1 MIIIKMK
8 RRIVKMSRE
17 IVREYIKFFKDN
29 SNNWREL
36 ETAFTIYTLFE
47 ETDKVQ
53 DDMIDKIDKE
63 VRRKSLI
70 DEEIRDN
77 IEEML
82 EVDKNDKDMEEER
95 EQ

>member
-1 MIIIKMK
+1 MN
-8 RRIVKMSRE
+8 RE

-47 ETDKVQ
+47 EADKVQ
-53 DDMIDKIDKE
+53 DDMIDKVDKE
-63 VRRKSLI
+63 VRRKSII

-77 IEEML
+77 IEEMI
-82 EVDKNDKDMEEER
+82 EVDNDDKDMEEER